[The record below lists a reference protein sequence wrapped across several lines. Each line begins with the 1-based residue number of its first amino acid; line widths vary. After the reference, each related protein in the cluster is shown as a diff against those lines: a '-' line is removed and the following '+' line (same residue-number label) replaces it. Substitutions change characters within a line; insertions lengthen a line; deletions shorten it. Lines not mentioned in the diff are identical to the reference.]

1 MRLTGLWVCGVRDKG
16 NKSQDQDSRGL
27 RGHQCCLHS
36 DAEHREK
43 TWPGGQKG
51 GHHFEKVRLRQPLG
65 AEWCWEGSAGA
76 VLAFRGVVWGGDTE
90 WEVISKKVMVESW

>member
-1 MRLTGLWVCGVRDKG
+1 M
-16 NKSQDQDSRGL
+16 
-27 RGHQCCLHS
+27 
-36 DAEHREK
+36 
-43 TWPGGQKG
+43 
-51 GHHFEKVRLRQPLG
+51 RQPLG